1 MLQSVTEA
9 QGSLCQMLT
18 YSYLPVAFPINAD
31 DDDDKIVGGY
41 TCAEN
46 SVPYQ
51 VSLNSGY
58 HFCGGSLIN
67 SQWVL
72 SAAHCYKS
80 WVEKNISFHNLLLS
94 SSSLL
99 AGILSCEIQICKWLH
114 WWLPVQ
120 EAGLRHH
127 KGFSTLCKCF
137 CECRALSEMTMW

>member
-1 MLQSVTEA
+1 MLQAATGA

-18 YSYLPVAFPINAD
+18 YATSYLLVAFPTNADD

-41 TCAEN
+41 TCAAN

-72 SAAHCYKS
+72 SAAHCYK
-80 WVEKNISFHNLLLS
+80 
-94 SSSLL
+94 
-99 AGILSCEIQICKWLH
+99 
-114 WWLPVQ
+114 P
-120 EAGLRHH
+120 
-127 KGFSTLCKCF
+127 
-137 CECRALSEMTMW
+137 